1 MEPTF
6 FRTLKSDPK
15 GYTLVEM
22 LVVLAIIGILSIVI
36 INGQGDFNRSLL
48 VTDTAY
54 TIALS
59 VRQAQTFGLSSRAFG
74 GTNKAGYG
82 VRFDMTTPKTYFIF
96 SDLHDSGANFSY
108 CPITHSGL
116 PDDKP
121 GDCLY
126 SSASEIVQNFT
137 FNRGFT
143 ITKLCGREFGSP
155 GTLRCSTDS
164 TNPIGSIDMVF
175 LRPNTNSIIS
185 AKVAGGA
192 YFQISDATIVLSA
205 PNNGGSR
212 LVCVSYAGQVSVATS
227 TCP

>member
-1 MEPTF
+1 
-6 FRTLKSDPK
+6 
-15 GYTLVEM
+15 M
-22 LVVLAIIGILSIVI
+22 LVVLAIIGILSVVI

-96 SDLHDSGANFSY
+96 SDLTTTQGVAQPSY
-108 CPITHSGL
+108 CPISRTGL

-143 ITKLCGREFGSP
+143 ITKLCGHDFSSP
-155 GTLRCSTDS
+155 GTLRCSTDP

-175 LRPNTNSIIS
+175 LRPNTDSIIS

-205 PNNGGSR
+205 PNNGGNR